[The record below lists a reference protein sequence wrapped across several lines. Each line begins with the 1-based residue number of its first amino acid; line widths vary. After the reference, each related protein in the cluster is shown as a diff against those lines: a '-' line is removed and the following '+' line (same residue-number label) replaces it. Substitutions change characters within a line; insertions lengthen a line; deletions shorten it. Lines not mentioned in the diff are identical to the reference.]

1 MPPNAITPD
10 VFRFLRAIKRNNNR
24 DWFTRNKQ
32 RYIDEVCDPVCQF
45 IGDFGSTLRKISP
58 RLVADP
64 RPSGGSMMRIYRD
77 TRFSKDKS
85 PYKIGVGIRFGHV
98 EGRSVPS
105 PGCYLHLEP
114 GRVFFGSGMW
124 HVEPDA
130 LRAVRD
136 AIVENTPRW
145 KQVVGRRGFELAEGD
160 SLKRAPKGFDPDH
173 ACVDDLRRKGFI
185 HTVSFSEEQAC
196 APGFATALGR
206 AGKRAEPLMAFLA
219 EAVGVRW

>member
-10 VFRFLRAIKRNNNR
+10 VFRFLRAIRRNNNR

-32 RYIDEVCDPVCQF
+32 RYLDDVRDPVCQF
-45 IGDFGSTLRKISP
+45 IGDFSPTLEKISR

-64 RPSGGSMMRIYRD
+64 RPVGGSIMRIYRD
-77 TRFSKDKS
+77 TRFAKDKS
-85 PYKIGVGIRFGHV
+85 PYKSSVGIRFGHV
-98 EGRSVPS
+98 QGRSVQS

-136 AIVENTPRW
+136 AIVARTPDW
-145 KQVVGRRGFELAEGD
+145 KRVMSRRGFELADGD
-160 SLKRAPKGFDPDH
+160 SLKRAPRGFDPDH
-173 ACVDDLRRKGFI
+173 PFANDLRRKGFI
-185 HTVSFSEEQAC
+185 HTVSFTEKQAC

-219 EAVGVRW
+219 DAVGVRW